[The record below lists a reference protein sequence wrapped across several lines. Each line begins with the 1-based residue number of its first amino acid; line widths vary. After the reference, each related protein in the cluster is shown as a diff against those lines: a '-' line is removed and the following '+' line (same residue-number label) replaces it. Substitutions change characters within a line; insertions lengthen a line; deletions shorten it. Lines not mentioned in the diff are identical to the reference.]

1 MAAPATE
8 DLRELERLLLI
19 AADGGS
25 ELTVSAVQEAFGA
38 SHEEAAGMLGTLR
51 EHGKAIEVVPGGW
64 RGPLVSETPADLAE
78 PARVQVAAPAPAAE
92 DPDLPAEASQGYW
105 GVGPTVRITRAIAE
119 NMTDVALGQL
129 VQAGLKSVGEDETFE
144 MEVIP

>member
-1 MAAPATE
+1 MMATPATG

-19 AADGGS
+19 AADDGS
-25 ELTVSAVQEAFGA
+25 ELTVSAVQEAFGVV
-38 SHEEAAGMLGTLR
+38 HEEAVGMLGTLR

-64 RGPLVSETPADLAE
+64 RGPLASEGMALEAPPE
-78 PARVQVAAPAPAAE
+78 PQRVQVQELGAVPDE
-92 DPDLPAEASQGYW
+92 DPVPPAGWSL
-105 GVGPTVRITRAIAE
+105 GPTVRITRAIAE

-129 VQAGLKSVGEDETFE
+129 VQAGLKSVAEDETFE

>member
-25 ELTVSAVQEAFGA
+25 ELTVSAVQEAFSA
-38 SHEEAAGMLGTLR
+38 SHEAAAEMLGTLR

-64 RGPLVSETPADLAE
+64 RGPLASEGTSLEPAE
-78 PARVQVAAPAPAAE
+78 PQRVQVTAAPADDPELSAE
-92 DPDLPAEASQGYW
+92 PPQGYW

-119 NMTDVALGQL
+119 NMTDVSLGQL